1 MEALIITLREG
12 VEAALLVG
20 LILAYLDRA
29 GQSSLK
35 RYVFAGLGL
44 ALAASVAGAI
54 GASAAGLNPENE
66 VLEGTL
72 LGIAALL
79 VGSLVFWMWRAS
91 RGMKD
96 QVEDRLATLLSG
108 GSTTVRR
115 WGLFGLTFFMV
126 FREGVEVVLFL
137 AALSL
142 TASGS
147 VLNIIGA
154 VSGLGLAG
162 LFGFVFARGA
172 VQIDLRRFFAVTGV
186 VLLILVLRLVAGSV
200 HEFSE
205 VGLLPSTPT
214 EMRVIGFIVQDS
226 TSIAILI
233 LLVLVPALAMLPTL
247 RRRPGAE
254 EGRPG
259 ESPVER
265 RRRVAAARRS
275 RRWQLGVVAVTMAI
289 VVPLGAATVAQAAAA
304 YRPAAEPVVAEGG
317 AVRIPVAE
325 LQVGRLYK
333 YAYAGPRAEVRLL
346 VMRRSQRDIAVALD
360 ACNICPPLGYH
371 QEGDQ
376 LICDNCAAPIN
387 PATIGLPGGCNPK
400 PIDAGVEDGAVVIG
414 EDVLRSSQA
423 AFTG

>member
-1 MEALIITLREG
+1 
-12 VEAALLVG
+12 
-20 LILAYLDRA
+20 
-29 GQSSLK
+29 
-35 RYVFAGLGL
+35 
-44 ALAASVAGAI
+44 
-54 GASAAGLNPENE
+54 
-66 VLEGTL
+66 
-72 LGIAALL
+72 
-79 VGSLVFWMWRAS
+79 
-91 RGMKD
+91 
-96 QVEDRLATLLSG
+96 
-108 GSTTVRR
+108 
-115 WGLFGLTFFMV
+115 MV

-205 VGLLPSTPT
+205 VGLLPSTPA

-254 EGRPG
+254 EARPG

-275 RRWQLGVVAVTMAI
+275 RRW
-289 VVPLGAATVAQAAAA
+289 
-304 YRPAAEPVVAEGG
+304 
-317 AVRIPVAE
+317 
-325 LQVGRLYK
+325 
-333 YAYAGPRAEVRLL
+333 
-346 VMRRSQRDIAVALD
+346 
-360 ACNICPPLGYH
+360 
-371 QEGDQ
+371 
-376 LICDNCAAPIN
+376 
-387 PATIGLPGGCNPK
+387 
-400 PIDAGVEDGAVVIG
+400 
-414 EDVLRSSQA
+414 
-423 AFTG
+423 